1 MNDIPQV
8 LTTGTAPRIIG
19 RADHNVSRSKISG
32 NALRVLYRLKEAGYQ
47 AFLVGGCVRDVML
60 GRDPKDF
67 DVATNALPD
76 EIRRLFR
83 NSRLVGRRFRLAHIV
98 FGREVIEVATFRA
111 ATAPSPSEEPVPEA
125 DPEEGE
131 APELDEESEL
141 ESIDSDR
148 VLDTHGRLLRDN
160 VYGSIEEDVWRRD
173 FTVNALYYNIADF
186 SLWDYVGGVEDL
198 IAHRI
203 RMIGD
208 PATRYREDPVRMLRA
223 SRFEAKL
230 GFTLEPATAEPIARL
245 RGLLAGVPPARLFD
259 ETLKLFLTGHGEAS
273 LAVLRRRALLEVLFP
288 AIERY
293 LSKHPGGLVERFLQQ
308 GLRNTD
314 ARVAADKPVTPTFL
328 FALLLYGPIAEAI
341 ESLPRQ
347 RWHEIGAIVEACDR
361 ALREASARVTIPR
374 RVALGLREMFAFQ
387 PRLEQPRGKRA
398 LRLLEQPRFRA
409 AYDLL
414 ALRAQLGL
422 APVEIAAWWTRL
434 QEVSPD
440 ERLRMLDAL
449 PPPRPPVKGNGASAS
464 PAARSPTAAHLKPQT
479 APQQPTAQAPPRSH
493 PPADAGESDEPE
505 QPDGLTAMA
514 ELPAAAELQGSGT
527 VAAGDAPDSPSRRTR
542 RRRRRR
548 RGFSGPA

>member
-1 MNDIPQV
+1 LDDLNDIPPV
-8 LTTGTAPRIIG
+8 LAIGAAARIIG
-19 RADHNVSRSKISG
+19 RADHNVSRSSISG

-76 EIRRLFR
+76 EVRKLFR

-141 ESIDSDR
+141 DPADSDR

-186 SLWDYVGGVEDL
+186 SLWDYVGGAEDL
-198 IAHRI
+198 IAHRL

-223 SRFEAKL
+223 ARFEAKL
-230 GFTLEPATAEPIARL
+230 GFTLEPATAEPMPRL

-409 AYDLL
+409 AFDLL

-422 APVEIAAWWTRL
+422 APSEIAAWWTRL
-434 QEVSPD
+434 QEVSPE
-440 ERLRMLDAL
+440 ERVRMLDAL
-449 PPPRPPVKGNGASAS
+449 PRPRPAAKGEGATVA
-464 PAARSPTAAHLKPQT
+464 AAR
-479 APQQPTAQAPPRSH
+479 
-493 PPADAGESDEPE
+493 
-505 QPDGLTAMA
+505 
-514 ELPAAAELQGSGT
+514 LPAAAQHTAPPLVPAGPTGPDDGPDGPDGQSGPPEPGA
-527 VAAGDAPDSPSRRTR
+527 VEAGAAADSPSRRTR

-548 RGFSGPA
+548 RGFPGPA